1 MLKKTK
7 YFIILISFLLM
18 NFTVNKPKIYSV
30 NELIGKGKIELY
42 GKDYKLQKE
51 AYLALEKMI
60 KEAKRQGVKISV
72 VSSYRGFNHQNR
84 IWKRKFNAFR
94 SKGYSVKEAIQKV
107 MEYTAIPGT
116 SRHHWGT
123 DVDISNGEP
132 TLSNSNKTNSNK
144 KKYLNWLNNN
154 AHKFGFYLVYT
165 DNKLREG
172 YNYESWHYSYRK
184 LAKPMLEQYI
194 EKNCLQKLKDQD
206 IAGSKYFTDD
216 FIAKYVKQ
224 NIFEINNYLY

>member
-1 MLKKTK
+1 MW
-7 YFIILISFLLM
+7 I
-18 NFTVNKPKIYSV
+18 
-30 NELIGKGKIELY
+30 
-42 GKDYKLQKE
+42 
-51 AYLALEKMI
+51 
-60 KEAKRQGVKISV
+60 
-72 VSSYRGFNHQNR
+72 
-84 IWKRKFNAFR
+84 
-94 SKGYSVKEAIQKV
+94 
-107 MEYTAIPGT
+107 
-116 SRHHWGT
+116 
-123 DVDISNGEP
+123 
-132 TLSNSNKTNSNK
+132 SNSNKTNSNK